1 MDAEHI
7 GDLAPAVFS
16 SAARQSFVTGVAQG
30 RGRAIL
36 AKLTNERAWRRCRC
50 RLFRGTHLSRWLR
63 GRHVP
68 VCGPFSRA
76 TNAIAQQ
83 N

>member
-7 GDLAPAVFS
+7 GDLDPAVFS

-36 AKLTNERAWRRCRC
+36 CEADQRA
-50 RLFRGTHLSRWLR
+50 GM
-63 GRHVP
+63 
-68 VCGPFSRA
+68 A
-76 TNAIAQQ
+76 
-83 N
+83 